1 MARNKIRGLRETWY
15 GPLPVHI
22 FTPLTGTLAESILR
36 KPQYHWPRI
45 LGALILLASCIHDM
59 GVNIAYVPFLCRDF
73 LMPSRMITFLLA
85 FLVLVIQS
93 LAGRIK
99 IFVMVVGGAI
109 LISTLSCI
117 LAERAM
123 RLAQRIW
130 AIYRGSIILGS
141 LGGTFQSLGSRMM
154 ENILATW

>member
-1 MARNKIRGLRETWY
+1 
-15 GPLPVHI
+15 
-22 FTPLTGTLAESILR
+22 
-36 KPQYHWPRI
+36 
-45 LGALILLASCIHDM
+45 
-59 GVNIAYVPFLCRDF
+59 
-73 LMPSRMITFLLA
+73 MITFLLA